1 MSSVYTFGPTFR
13 AERSHTR
20 RHLAEFY
27 MVEAELT
34 MPPGDIAPILE
45 TIEGLCKH
53 VTRVVLEE
61 RGEDVELLHKA
72 ADRPEVKVTCVC
84 TDFVLCVCVCVCV

>member
-34 MPPGDIAPILE
+34 TPPGDLVPILE
-45 TIEGLCKH
+45 VIEGLCKH
-53 VTRVVLEE
+53 VTRAVLEE
-61 RGEDVELLHKA
+61 RGEDVELFHKA
-72 ADRPEVKVTCVC
+72 ADQPEVKVC
-84 TDFVLCVCVCVCV
+84 VLCVCM